1 MSKVK
6 ANATAG
12 ATAPAEMPER
22 YEDALQALEELV
34 ARMESG
40 DMPLDELLGAYQ
52 RGAALLDRCRSQLQ
66 TLEDQ
71 IQVLENGMLKPWKS
85 P

>member
-6 ANATAG
+6 ANAADS
-12 ATAPAEMPER
+12 ATAAADVPER
-22 YEDALQALEELV
+22 YEDALHALEDLV

-52 RGAALLDRCRSQLQ
+52 RGAALLERCRSQLQ
-66 TLEDQ
+66 TLDEQ
-71 IQVLENGMLKPWKS
+71 IQVLENGVLKSWKS
-85 P
+85 